1 MSQDRSTPGPGGHEG
16 GQGRGHERRGPAGRG
31 GSGRRGDA
39 PRAGRDASRSRGGA
53 DRGGTDQGGTGN
65 RRNGQGDRRGAV
77 SGSSGR
83 ADDRQNREGRG
94 GSGPSG
100 SRRNA
105 KGHERNRRAQH
116 ERSYSAQAPG
126 QRRRHSDPA
135 RLAAFRALRAVN
147 SEDAYGNLVLPG
159 LVRELRLDK
168 RDAAF
173 ATELAYGTMRWSGT
187 WDAVLAGC
195 VDRPLDQLDPAV
207 LDALRLGAH
216 QLLAMRVPDHAALDA
231 TVGLVRGEVGQ
242 GPAGLVNAVLR
253 KVARRT
259 QEEWLEAL
267 ESEQPDEWR
276 RMSIRYAHPVWEIRA
291 LRRALRA
298 NGRDP
303 EEITD
308 LLAADNDAPRVH
320 LVALPGLGSLEP
332 VLEDGAEPG
341 DLVPGSAVSG
351 GGDVHRVP
359 GAREGVVRVQDAGS
373 QLVARVLARAEVAE
387 DSGHWADFCAGP
399 GGKAALLAALAHQQ
413 GASLLANEVSEHR
426 SDLVRQALQPVP
438 REAWEGRTGD
448 ARLLPEEHQAA
459 FDRVLVDVPCTGLGA
474 LRRRPEARW
483 RRTPSDVANLAGIQR
498 ELLDAAVAAT
508 RPGGVVLY
516 ATCSPHTAETHDVLQ
531 DLLEKR
537 SDVQVLDTA
546 ALAVQAALP
555 GALEDERSVR
565 HDLPGGGTSVQ
576 LWPHVHGT
584 DAMYMVALR
593 RTA

>member
-1 MSQDRSTPGPGGHEG
+1 MSQDRSTHGQG
-16 GQGRGHERRGPAGRG
+16 GQEDGRDRPGRAGRG
-31 GSGRRGDA
+31 GSGGREDG
-39 PRAGRDASRSRGGA
+39 PRAARDSFRS
-53 DRGGTDQGGTGN
+53 RGGTDQGRAGN
-65 RRNGQGDRRGAV
+65 PRRGPGDRRGGATGSAV
-77 SGSSGR
+77 R
-83 ADDRQNREGRG
+83 PVDRPNREGQG
-94 GSGPSG
+94 GSGPGS

-116 ERSYSAQAPG
+116 ERPYSAQAPG

-231 TVGLVRGEVGQ
+231 TVGLVRGEIGQ

-259 QEEWLEAL
+259 QEQWLEAL

-308 LLAADNDAPRVH
+308 LLAADNEAPRVH
-320 LVALPGLGSLEP
+320 LVALPGLGSLDAA
-332 VLEDGAEPG
+332 LEAGADAG

-351 GGDVHRVP
+351 GGDIHRVP

-373 QLVARVLARAEVAE
+373 QLVARVLARAEVTG
-387 DSGHWADFCAGP
+387 DTGHWADLCAGP
-399 GGKAALLAALAHQQ
+399 GGKAALLAALAHEQ

-426 SDLVRQALQPVP
+426 GELVRQALQPVP
-438 REAWEGRTGD
+438 REAWEVRTGD
-448 ARLLPEEHQAA
+448 AREIPQERAGV

-516 ATCSPHTAETHDVLQ
+516 ATCSPHTAETHDLLQ
-531 DLLEKR
+531 DLLER
-537 SDVQVLDTA
+537 RTDVQVLDTA
-546 ALAVQAALP
+546 ALAVEAALP
-555 GALEDERSVR
+555 GALEDARSVR
-565 HDLPGGGTSVQ
+565 HELPGGGTSVQ